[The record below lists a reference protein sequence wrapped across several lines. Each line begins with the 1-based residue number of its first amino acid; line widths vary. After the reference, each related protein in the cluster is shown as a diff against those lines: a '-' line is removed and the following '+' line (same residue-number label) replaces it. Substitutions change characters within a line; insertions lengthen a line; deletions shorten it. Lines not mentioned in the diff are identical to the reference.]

1 MIMLNSKGNEMYYFI
16 SWKIQSF
23 FFAGAKLWQS
33 CTAEWFYIVPAKL
46 ACDQQFVGTYC
57 QQDEWSTPIVLPMQ
71 VWVG

>member
-1 MIMLNSKGNEMYYFI
+1 MKCTILSHEKY
-16 SWKIQSF
+16 KV